1 MSSCSTKDFREE
13 DKNNGTTEEHERE
26 TDRHTERER
35 ASHPLDT
42 PALTSYW
49 LLAHSMMAILQT

>member
-35 ASHPLDT
+35 GPL
-42 PALTSYW
+42 
-49 LLAHSMMAILQT
+49 IL